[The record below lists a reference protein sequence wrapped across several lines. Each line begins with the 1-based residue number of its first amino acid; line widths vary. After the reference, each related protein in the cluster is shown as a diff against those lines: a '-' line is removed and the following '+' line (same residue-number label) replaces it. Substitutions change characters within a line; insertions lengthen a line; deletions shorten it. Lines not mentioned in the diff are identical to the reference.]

1 MARQQTGRCE
11 LCGRDEVTLTEHHL
25 IPKEMGGT
33 FLDTSMICIPC
44 HKQIHAL
51 YTNEELAARLPSIE
65 ALRTDEK
72 LSKYIKWIRKQPAGR
87 LVRTRKSNSRRG
99 YGR

>member
-1 MARQQTGRCE
+1 MARQQSGRCK

-33 FLDTSMICIPC
+33 FLDTAMICIPC

-87 LVRTRKSNSRRG
+87 FVRTRKSNSRRG

>member
-1 MARQQTGRCE
+1 MAKQQTGRCA
-11 LCGRDEVTLTEHHL
+11 LCGRDKVTLTEHHL
-25 IPKEMGGT
+25 IPKEMDGT
-33 FLDTSMICIPC
+33 FLDTAMICIPC

-65 ALRTDEK
+65 DLRADEK

-99 YGR
+99 YGH

>member
-33 FLDTSMICIPC
+33 FLVTAMICISC

-65 ALRTDEK
+65 ALRADEK